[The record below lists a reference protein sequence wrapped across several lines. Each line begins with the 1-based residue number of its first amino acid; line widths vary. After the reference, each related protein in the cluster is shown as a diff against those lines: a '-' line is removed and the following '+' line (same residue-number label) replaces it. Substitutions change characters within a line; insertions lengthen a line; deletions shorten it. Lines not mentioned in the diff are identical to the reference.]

1 MARLRRVR
9 YHGVV
14 LRARRVS
21 FLLGG
26 LALALSGLGLVACG
40 STSAAPARPPT
51 ATEIL
56 AKPEH
61 ANLTNAHFT
70 LTTAFP
76 VASGVTLNA
85 TGDGVIVYKPQP
97 AARISFHATAN
108 GQTLSVVVLTAGG
121 TDYTMLTP
129 GTGKWMSSPTT
140 SNPATLSDS
149 TGATYVG
156 EDNLPQGK
164 AWHVKA
170 TDKDGN
176 PIEVWVR
183 ESDGYPLR
191 YDTKQA
197 TGNGNASLTFDKY
210 NTGEAVTAP
219 PASQVG

>member
-1 MARLRRVR
+1 M
-9 YHGVV
+9 
-14 LRARRVS
+14 
-21 FLLGG
+21 
-26 LALALSGLGLVACG
+26 ALSGAGLVACN
-40 STSAAPARPPT
+40 STSTAPAKPLT
-51 ATEIL
+51 AIEIL

-61 ANLTNAHFT
+61 SNLTNAHFT

-76 VASGVTLNA
+76 VASGITVNA

-97 AARISFHATAN
+97 SARISFHATAN
-108 GQTLSVVVLTAGG
+108 GQTLSVVVLTIGG

-149 TGATYVG
+149 TEVTLVG
-156 EDNLPQGK
+156 EDTLPQGK

-170 TDKDGN
+170 KDKDGN

-183 ESDGYPLR
+183 ESDGYPVR
-191 YDTKQA
+191 YDTKQS
-197 TGNGNASLTFDKY
+197 TGNGSASLTFDRY
-210 NTGEAVTAP
+210 NTGEGVTAP